1 MQNTT
6 KNTSKIWTFRKKYI
20 SLQSNSKEEVN
31 IRGVAQL
38 ASASGLGPEGP
49 VFESQY
55 PDIKEETEI
64 CFLLVILSQHR
75 QKLKAQSRYSG
86 CFCYLCKR
94 FCSGVGIGRQEGLK
108 IPWAEM
114 PVRVRS
120 PSGAPRIPVNQLIS
134 RDLFLSRCTIA
145 YYNALCIVMAEP
157 QNNQKTSKS
166 GY

>member
-75 QKLKAQSRYSG
+75 QKLKASLGIPDVFAIFASG
-86 CFCYLCKR
+86 FALVLELVDK
-94 FCSGVGIGRQEGLK
+94 
-108 IPWAEM
+108 
-114 PVRVRS
+114 
-120 PSGAPRIPVNQLIS
+120 
-134 RDLFLSRCTIA
+134 RDLKSLG
-145 YYNALCIVMAEP
+145 
-157 QNNQKTSKS
+157 QKCPYGFDPRPEHQESLLID
-166 GY
+166 